1 MKIVRKKFPNGLRL
15 IMVPMKESPTVT
27 ALVMVETGSKY
38 ETKKENGLSHFLEH
52 MCFKGTKKRPRSI
65 DISHELDALGA
76 ENNAFTS
83 YEYTGYYAKAHPK
96 HIGTILDVVADIYLN
111 PQFPGIELEKEK
123 GVILE
128 EMNMYEDLPQ
138 RKVQEIFTEL
148 LYGDQPAG
156 WTVLG
161 RKEVIKNAK
170 TKDFINYRKKHYTA
184 QATVVVIAGD
194 FDPADIIRKVSALFK
209 AIPITPK
216 SPKKK
221 VVEKQSKPQI
231 KIQFKKTDQAHLVLG
246 FRTFP
251 VSDQRSAAL
260 HVLSAVLGSG
270 MSSRLF
276 QKIREE
282 LGVAYYVRSGIDE
295 LTDHGFFTISTGI
308 DTRRVDEVVK
318 EILNLCKDLKVN
330 KVPEVELQK
339 SKESLL
345 GGLAMGL
352 ESSDAVATFVADQ
365 EILRRKIEVPA
376 EIEKKIRRITADDVL
391 KLANQIFTDKN
402 LNLAIVG
409 NIKSGDKLQ
418 RILKI
423 DTE

>member
-1 MKIVRKKFPNGLRL
+1 MKITKKTFPNGLRL

-38 ETKKENGLSHFLEH
+38 ETKNENGLSHFLEH
-52 MCFKGTKKRPRSI
+52 MCFKGTEKRPRSI

-76 ENNAFTS
+76 DNNAFTS

-96 HIGTILDVVADIYLN
+96 HVEKILDVVADLYLN
-111 PQFPGIELEKEK
+111 PQFPSAELEKEK

-156 WTVLG
+156 WTILG
-161 RKEVIKNAK
+161 RKEVIKNARP
-170 TKDFINYRKKHYTA
+170 KDFINYRKKHYTA
-184 QATVVVIAGD
+184 QATAVVIAGD
-194 FDPADIIRKVSALFK
+194 FNPADITRKAAALFK
-209 AIPITPK
+209 TIPTTPK
-216 SPKKK
+216 SSKKK
-221 VVEKQSKPQI
+221 VIERQSKPQI

-251 VSDQRSAAL
+251 VSDPRSAVL

-282 LGVAYYVRSGIDE
+282 LGVAYYVRSSVDE

-308 DTRRVDEVVK
+308 DTKRVDEVVK

-330 KVPEVELQK
+330 KVPDIELQK

-345 GGLAMGL
+345 GSFAMGL

-376 EIEKKIRRITADDVL
+376 EIEKKIRKVTADDIL

>member
-1 MKIVRKKFPNGLRL
+1 MKITKKTFPNGLRL

-38 ETKKENGLSHFLEH
+38 ETKNENGLSHFLEH
-52 MCFKGTKKRPRSI
+52 MCFKGTEKRPRSI

-76 ENNAFTS
+76 DNNAFTS

-96 HIGTILDVVADIYLN
+96 HVEKILDVVADLYLN
-111 PQFPGIELEKEK
+111 PQFPSAELEKEK

-156 WTVLG
+156 WTILG

-170 TKDFINYRKKHYTA
+170 PKDFINYRKKHYTA
-184 QATVVVIAGD
+184 QATAVVIAGD
-194 FDPADIIRKVSALFK
+194 FNPAVITRKAAALFK
-209 AIPITPK
+209 TIPTAPK
-216 SPKKK
+216 SSKKK
-221 VVEKQSKPQI
+221 VIERQSKPQI

-251 VSDQRSAAL
+251 VSDPRSAVL

-282 LGVAYYVRSGIDE
+282 LGVAYYIRSSVDE

-308 DTRRVDEVVK
+308 DTKRVDEVVK

-330 KVPEVELQK
+330 KVPDVELQK

-345 GGLAMGL
+345 GSFAMGL

-376 EIEKKIRRITADDVL
+376 EIEKKIRKVTADDIL